1 MTEQAATTERLSE
14 VTRLATLLADR
25 VLDAQIMSRPIAD
38 VQIRALLDAALVLE
52 EHAAPLPPLLMQV
65 LHEIDKFSGQDAL
78 NEMSRHSPDDTRNRS
93 GQEKVGSFTR
103 LLRSFRGGSE
113 A

>member
-38 VQIRALLDAALVLE
+38 VQIRALLDAALVLG
-52 EHAAPLPPLLMQV
+52 EHAAPLSPLLMQV
-65 LHEIDKFSGQDAL
+65 LHEIDKFSGRGAL
-78 NEMSRHSPDDTRNRS
+78 VEMPLMRCPGTLPTTPRTVAAKR
-93 GQEKVGSFTR
+93 R
-103 LLRSFRGGSE
+103 
-113 A
+113 

>member
-38 VQIRALLDAALVLE
+38 VQVRALLDAALMLE
-52 EHAAPLPPLLMQV
+52 EHGMPLPPLLRQI
-65 LHEIDKFSGQDAL
+65 LHEVGEASEHATPGTELSPQDIQAGG
-78 NEMSRHSPDDTRNRS
+78 ER
-93 GQEKVGSFTR
+93 GKVGSFTR
-103 LLRSFRGGSE
+103 LLRSFRAES
-113 A
+113 

>member
-52 EHAAPLPPLLMQV
+52 QRGSVASLVDAGPARDRQV
-65 LHEIDKFSGQDAL
+65 LR
-78 NEMSRHSPDDTRNRS
+78 SRCP
-93 GQEKVGSFTR
+93 
-103 LLRSFRGGSE
+103 
-113 A
+113 